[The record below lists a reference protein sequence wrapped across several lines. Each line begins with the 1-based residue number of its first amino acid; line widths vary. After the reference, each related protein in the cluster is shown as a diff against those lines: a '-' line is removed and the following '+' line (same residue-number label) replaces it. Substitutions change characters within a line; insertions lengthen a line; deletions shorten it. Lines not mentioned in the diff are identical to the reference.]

1 VKGNL
6 SAAVAILL
14 CVGPPAFAHRLDE
27 YLQATTLSVGKDRV
41 EAEIR
46 LAPGVS
52 VFPAVLAAL
61 DVDGDG
67 AVTEAEV
74 RTYGEALLRDL
85 SLSVD
90 GEPVR
95 LRLVAFDAAP
105 IEEMKEGRGGIRLEA
120 EGDVARSAGD
130 RTLVF
135 ENHHLGRIA
144 AYLVNCVVPSDPTI
158 RVTAQD
164 RSYDQSFYRLRYAVA
179 EDRAESPKPRRW
191 AGAVGGLG
199 AAALVLFA
207 RLAWPAMQRLE
218 ERCVNRTD

>member
-1 VKGNL
+1 MKATL
-6 SAAVAILL
+6 AAVVIVL
-14 CVGPPAFAHRLDE
+14 CVGSPAFAHRLDE
-27 YLQATTLSVGKDRV
+27 YLQATTFSVREDRV

-52 VFPAVLAAL
+52 VFPAVLAAV

-74 RTYGEALLRDL
+74 RTYGETMLRDL

-95 LRLVAFDAAP
+95 LRLVSLEAAA
-105 IEEMKEGRGGIRLEA
+105 IEEMKEGRGDIRVQVS
-120 EGDVARSAGD
+120 GDVVRTVGD

-135 ENHHLGRIA
+135 ENHHMRRIA
-144 AYLVNCVVPSDPTI
+144 AYLVNCVVPSNPAI
-158 RVTAQD
+158 RVATQD

-179 EDRAESPKPRRW
+179 GDRAEPPEPGRS

-207 RLAWPAMQRLE
+207 RLAWPAMRRVE
-218 ERCVNRTD
+218 AGSVDRTD